1 MIYKYCTTVTLGDTN
16 VMQNMYFGNTFKL
29 TGIVRELWIRDCV
42 EDYSATLSSGTL
54 LFTKEASCE
63 FKKSFYLFDD
73 IEIHL
78 QFCNIRGA
86 SADLVFSFY
95 KKGTS
100 YLHAL
105 ARQTVVFADQNQKIT
120 RIPANFL
127 NSFRAYS
134 IPARE
139 KQAPSLLSA

>member
-1 MIYKYCTTVTLGDTN
+1 MIYKYYTTVTLGDTN
-16 VMQNMYFGNTFKL
+16 VMQNMYFGNAFKL

-42 EDYSATLSSGTL
+42 EDFSATLSSGAL

-78 QFCNIRGA
+78 QFCNIRSA

-95 KKGTS
+95 KKGTN
-100 YLHAL
+100 YLHAI

-134 IPARE
+134 IATKE
-139 KQAPSLLSA
+139 S